1 MTQKCRYGYLD
12 ILKIIAIMCVCLYH
26 YPWIRHT
33 GYVRPF
39 PADVLLLRYFR
50 GFDAICVPLFMMV
63 NGALLLNRPFH
74 LKKHA
79 VRCIS
84 LFAGVYV
91 WYLLTMALGHAWRS
105 GLGYVA
111 ENWRGILESAQ
122 YLYEYDGIG
131 TSHLWFVQM
140 LVAVYLLVPLIRAAF
155 DSREAQIQKG
165 LLFFLGALGVF
176 AFLLQDIAHVR
187 AAVPVLRSLDLSG
200 LDTVNPFRSMYGAM
214 IVYFVL
220 GGLLHRAHERML
232 SVPLWLCAAMVFF
245 GSVVLFAEWYL
256 VTIRTEAMYDI
267 VFGGY
272 STLAALCMTCGAFI
286 GAAISRRPVVIDGFI
301 SAVAALCAYKLCPNV
316 RGYLI
321 PSHASY
327 EIGYRLAMD
336 AMGLQPLFLL
346 GMRLGEGSGCPLA
359 FEVLNAACAIINDMA
374 TFDQAGIDD
383 GYLDEIREGDKF
395 TVEGAK

>member
-140 LVAVYLLVPLIRAAF
+140 LVAVYLLVPMIRAAF
-155 DSREAQIQKG
+155 DSADVQIQKG

-176 AFLLQDIAHVR
+176 AFLLQDISHVR
-187 AAVPVLRSLDLSG
+187 AAVPVLRRLDLSG
-200 LDTVNPFRSMYGAM
+200 LDVINPFRSMYGAM

-220 GGLLHRAHERML
+220 GGLLHRAHEKML
-232 SVPLWLCAAMVFF
+232 RVPVWVCAAAVLL

-267 VFGGY
+267 VYGGY
-272 STLAALCMTCGAFI
+272 SCLPTLAMTAGVFIAAAKLEDRLHLSEGRLGGMIGLIGRNTLAVYYLHWILGLTVLSLISVPGSFVVNLIKAFALVLVC
-286 GAAISRRPVVIDGFI
+286 S
-301 SAVAALCAYKLCPNV
+301 L
-316 RGYLI
+316 
-321 PSHASY
+321 
-327 EIGYRLAMD
+327 
-336 AMGLQPLFLL
+336 
-346 GMRLGEGSGCPLA
+346 LGEGLRRIP
-359 FEVLNAACAIINDMA
+359 VLRR
-374 TFDQAGIDD
+374 
-383 GYLDEIREGDKF
+383 LL
-395 TVEGAK
+395 